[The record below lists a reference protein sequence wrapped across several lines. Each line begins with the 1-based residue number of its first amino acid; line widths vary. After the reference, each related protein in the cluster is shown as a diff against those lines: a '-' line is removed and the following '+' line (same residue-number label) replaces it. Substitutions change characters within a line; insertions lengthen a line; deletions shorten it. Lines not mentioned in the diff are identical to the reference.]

1 MSVPQAI
8 EGGRDD
14 RPHKCVLKAAGSSSP
29 IFFNAEISTF
39 EIQNPHYAIAF
50 SFTNQLFIRANQP
63 TGAYRSLIAIS
74 VRVIRS
80 SPTNPEGNNNLQ
92 NEKKKK
98 ACYTTR
104 LHAEEFRFIR
114 TPKDMLKCH
123 RPRSLRRC
131 DELTEIRREPN
142 EHIKH

>member
-8 EGGRDD
+8 EGGSDD

-63 TGAYRSLIAIS
+63 TGTYCSLIAIS

-92 NEKKKK
+92 NEKKESLLHNSI
-98 ACYTTR
+98 ACRGIPVYTDTKG
-104 LHAEEFRFIR
+104 HVKVSPSAFIA
-114 TPKDMLKCH
+114 
-123 RPRSLRRC
+123 SV
-131 DELTEIRREPN
+131 
-142 EHIKH
+142 

>member
-50 SFTNQLFIRANQP
+50 SFTNQLFIGANQP
-63 TGAYRSLIAIS
+63 TGTYCSLIAIS

-92 NEKKKK
+92 NEKKRKPVTQLD
-98 ACYTTR
+98 CMQRNSGLYGHQRTCESVT
-104 LHAEEFRFIR
+104 IR
-114 TPKDMLKCH
+114 VHCVGVT
-123 RPRSLRRC
+123 
-131 DELTEIRREPN
+131 I
-142 EHIKH
+142 